1 MVSALFD
8 GVSICA
14 ATWWANPKIPTTTAS
29 TQIDCWDPSLKKPGA
44 VEIATTGQWAG
55 KEMGLTGGAGPNFN
69 HAKIGVTTSPGATY
83 VILGD
88 LNQQGTLS
96 GPKCS
101 SSQNGRGGLFYVI
114 DNATLFTGVSS
125 LIKGATPPP
134 ANRWALATAPL
145 TQVRG
150 EQRIRMKGRTAAVP
164 AAPAGGRRA
173 GLGA

>member
-1 MVSALFD
+1 MATKLSTGVVLVSKPSHLAVLPWQMVSALFD

-83 VILGD
+83 VI
-88 LNQQGTLS
+88 
-96 GPKCS
+96 
-101 SSQNGRGGLFYVI
+101 
-114 DNATLFTGVSS
+114 
-125 LIKGATPPP
+125 
-134 ANRWALATAPL
+134 
-145 TQVRG
+145 
-150 EQRIRMKGRTAAVP
+150 
-164 AAPAGGRRA
+164 
-173 GLGA
+173 